1 MIENTCFKTCGNPL
15 QLLSRTVRMD
25 DYCVI
30 LRPCWNITFD
40 NINRTEKLQDRT
52 ASETKN

>member
-1 MIENTCFKTCGNPL
+1 MWKPITIAFKDFEN
-15 QLLSRTVRMD
+15 

-40 NINRTEKLQDRT
+40 NINRTEKLQGRT
-52 ASETKN
+52 TSETKN